1 MRKAGRT
8 PRRVLGGAAPRPGG
22 TPARA
27 APAGLLAAALL
38 LTATAASPS
47 YAASPPGGSPSIG
60 SAPPWAGSLRSQP
73 PSTGTD
79 QLYRYGYSL
88 GFHPFTSPHD
98 VREQLTGNFW
108 LFPVS
113 GDCPAVIHPADA
125 CDLLGGNPVRVEAIG
140 YDSLQIATLPGHSLG
155 EGMHIRFTF
164 ARSLG
169 LHCLVVSAWQDRPT
183 PCSERTLCSAAS
195 RAGAWALWRVLSETL
210 TVSAYAA

>member
-8 PRRVLGGAAPRPGG
+8 PRRALGRSAPRPGG

-27 APAGLLAAALL
+27 TPAGLLVAALL
-38 LTATAASPS
+38 LTAAATPPS
-47 YAASPPGGSPSIG
+47 YAVSAPSGPPQSG
-60 SAPPWAGSLRSQP
+60 SAAPRAEPLRSPP
-73 PSTGTD
+73 PSTGPNR
-79 QLYRYGYSL
+79 LYRYGYSL
-88 GFHPFTSPHD
+88 GFHPFTSPHA
-98 VREQLTGNFW
+98 VREQFTGHFW

-113 GDCPAVIHPADA
+113 GDCPAVIHPADE

-140 YDSLQIATLPGHSLG
+140 YDSLQIATLPGHTLG
-155 EGMHIRFTF
+155 DGMHIRFTF

-183 PCSERTLCSAAS
+183 PCSEGVLCGAAS
-195 RAGAWALWRVLSETL
+195 RAGAWALWRVLAETL